1 MAKTKHRGKLGIV
14 FQIAVTLG
22 IFLGYVVQYGL
33 NQAGI
38 QGGNNTIATFWRRFI
53 PITDFAKTGIGI
65 GELDLALVPCSELAF

>member
-1 MAKTKHRGKLGIV
+1 MYVSEMAKTKHRGKLGIV

-38 QGGNNTIATFWRRFI
+38 QGGNIIIATF
-53 PITDFAKTGIGI
+53 
-65 GELDLALVPCSELAF
+65 